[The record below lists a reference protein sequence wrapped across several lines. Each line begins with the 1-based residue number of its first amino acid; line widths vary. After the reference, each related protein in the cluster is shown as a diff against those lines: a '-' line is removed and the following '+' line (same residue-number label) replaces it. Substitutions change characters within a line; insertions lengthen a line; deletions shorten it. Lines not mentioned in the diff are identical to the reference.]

1 MQPRTTKART
11 HEEFTPVV
19 FHSSRRGPQCT
30 RYVDPSKTVTRFAGS
45 ISGLHRVAPRVPFHG
60 FADSP
65 VAIRHRSLRGL
76 IFFVTPTSDRSYAC
90 ALLQSIR
97 NSRLLIL

>member
-1 MQPRTTKART
+1 VQPRTTKART

-45 ISGLHRVAPRVPFHG
+45 IPACIALRRVFLSTGSRTHPWLYGIA
-60 FADSP
+60 
-65 VAIRHRSLRGL
+65 RSAG
-76 IFFVTPTSDRSYAC
+76 
-90 ALLQSIR
+90 
-97 NSRLLIL
+97 